1 MHRALTSVALVCV
14 AFFYAFSAQAMVRV
28 DQRFNQAFQLDE
40 YSCLSFQIN
49 FPQNQGM
56 PYRDRTGQCY
66 MRLPAAN
73 PMAEAYFAAWSDQ
86 LVLLN
91 INAPGPQ
98 VIGLCQQQA
107 AMPAPPQPRMHNLQP
122 SNYQVV
128 GAPQGAATSCLRL
141 QLGSTRQRLTVS
153 R

>member
-1 MHRALTSVALVCV
+1 MHRALSSVALVCV

-98 VIGLCQQQA
+98 VIGLASNRRRCLLLPSPGCTIFNQA
-107 AMPAPPQPRMHNLQP
+107 TIR
-122 SNYQVV
+122 
-128 GAPQGAATSCLRL
+128 
-141 QLGSTRQRLTVS
+141 
-153 R
+153 

>member
-1 MHRALTSVALVCV
+1 MHRALSSVALVCV

-91 INAPGPQ
+91 INAPDRRLLVSASNRRRCLLLPSPGCT
-98 VIGLCQQQA
+98 IFNQA
-107 AMPAPPQPRMHNLQP
+107 TIR
-122 SNYQVV
+122 
-128 GAPQGAATSCLRL
+128 
-141 QLGSTRQRLTVS
+141 
-153 R
+153 

>member
-1 MHRALTSVALVCV
+1 MHRALSSVALVCV

-107 AMPAPPQPRMHNLQP
+107 AMPAPPQDAQSSTKQL
-122 SNYQVV
+122 SGS

>member
-1 MHRALTSVALVCV
+1 MHRALSSVALVCV
-14 AFFYAFSAQAMVRV
+14 AFSTPFRLKRWCVSISASIKHFSLMSTAVSHSR
-28 DQRFNQAFQLDE
+28 
-40 YSCLSFQIN
+40 STS
-49 FPQNQGM
+49 PQNQGM

-128 GAPQGAATSCLRL
+128 GHRRSGYIMPALATR
-141 QLGSTRQRLTVS
+141 
-153 R
+153 